1 MNKVA
6 KRIFSATLATLW
18 AVGVWYG
25 IRTVPVGLSFKPGQK
40 GQVAVVSVDSDGYEL
55 ESPRKSLGNNG
66 VAAFGV
72 CRGAE
77 TFYFRLY
84 NEGSAQGREWQLD
97 GIRILGMPAIRAAMV
112 PRFEMRKKLYDAPPM
127 RDGEPLVLTVDDGDA
142 LDLPN
147 VFPYVLHVL
156 VAVQGIAAAL
166 PLLLL
171 VLFAGFMFFK
181 RRFGNEAWAFVNREG
196 VFSGIV
202 VAAMALA
209 LPVPVTPVSPGLDP
223 SWIWLMNRFAGEPAF
238 GGDFVFTY
246 GPLGFLIAPQLF
258 GTNVA
263 VGMVANILFSFI
275 FGSMVILIHRY
286 RYVDSGRGASFLLLA
301 LWLLAWPNGMEWK
314 WCLTSVTACA
324 LAVLV
329 RGLDGRIRMSLLVL
343 AAATA
348 VLQSFVKFSSCI
360 AVIGQHLFLLAYG
373 WWRERRRMV
382 PGIVVYSLVAVVG
395 SVLMAVFLFPSL
407 SSFFAW
413 IRGSVEIASGYNLVM
428 GGDKPWPELAST
440 VALLVLLLVFLLVG
454 KTGRCSA
461 VAYWF
466 VFFPFLFCTYKYA
479 VVRQSGMPLML
490 GIAWLSAV
498 SMTVN
503 TERARRSV
511 KMVLFFTCAALLLGI
526 VWSNTMPHLCISPGN
541 LIANVCPAQAMRQA
555 ADEAEKPV
563 AAARLPAVWLERIG
577 TNRVMIAGWEMGPA
591 MSGDLNLV
599 PFPATQTYSAYTPY
613 LDERCAERVAREG
626 EDAVRFILAPANPWS
641 FDSRNIYF
649 DNPRLWRAV
658 RRHFRFVAQN
668 ADHVLLERRSEPLP
682 LKEME
687 CAFALKRPFLDKLR
701 ALLFRPARAM
711 AHFTFADGRQYAC
724 FANLEVLDRTPVPRD
739 IPTTSE
745 EVPSYLGDSSHALSP
760 VAKIEVVQG
769 GTGGLFLYERRP
781 QGN

>member
-1 MNKVA
+1 MNKVT
-6 KRIFSATLATLW
+6 KRIGLVTLATLW
-18 AVGVWYG
+18 AVGIWYG
-25 IRTVPVGLSFKPGQK
+25 IRTVPVGLAFQPGQK
-40 GQVAVVSVDSDGYEL
+40 GQVAVVSVDSDGHES
-55 ESPRKSLGNNG
+55 ESPLKNLDSNG
-66 VAAFGV
+66 VATFGV
-72 CRGAE
+72 GRGAK

-84 NEGSAQGREWQLD
+84 NEGSEEGKEWQLD
-97 GIRILGMPAIRAAMV
+97 GIRILGMPAIRAVMV
-112 PRFEMRKKLYDAPPM
+112 TRFEMRKKLYDAPPM

-142 LDLPN
+142 IDLPN

-156 VAVQGIAAAL
+156 VAMQGIVAAL

-171 VLFAGFMFFK
+171 VLFAVFAFLK
-181 RRFGNEAWAFVNREG
+181 RRFGNVVWTFVNREG
-196 VFSGIV
+196 EFSSIV
-202 VAAMALA
+202 VAAMALT

-223 SWIWLMNRFAGEPAF
+223 SWIWLMNRFAGEPIF

-246 GPLGFLIAPQLF
+246 GPLGFLIAPQCF

-263 VGMVANILFSFI
+263 VGMVVNMLFSFL
-275 FGSMVILIHRY
+275 FGGMVILIHRY
-286 RYVDSGRGASFLLLA
+286 RQVDSGRIASFLLLA
-301 LWLLAWPNGMEWK
+301 LWLLVWPNGMEWK

-329 RGLDGRIRMSLLVL
+329 RELDDRSRMSLLVL
-343 AAATA
+343 AAVTA

-360 AVIGQHLFLLAYG
+360 TVIGQHLFLLAYG

-382 PGIVVYSLVAVVG
+382 LGIGVYSLVAVV
-395 SVLMAVFLFPSL
+395 SIVLMAFFLFPSS

-413 IRGSVEIASGYNLVM
+413 TRGSVEIASGYNLVM

-440 VALLVLLLVFLLVG
+440 VALLILFLMFLLVG
-454 KTGRCSA
+454 KVGRYRA
-461 VAYWF
+461 VIYWLIF
-466 VFFPFLFCTYKYA
+466 SPFLFCTYKYA
-479 VVRQSGMPLML
+479 IVRQSGIPLML

-498 SMTVN
+498 SMIVD

-511 KMVLFFTCAALLLGI
+511 KMVLLFTCAALLLGI

-541 LIANVCPAQAMRQA
+541 LIANVCPARTMHQA
-555 ADEAEKPV
+555 AADAEKPV
-563 AAARLPAVWLERIG
+563 ATARLPAVWLERIG

-591 MSGDLNLV
+591 MSDDLNLV

-658 RRHFRFVAQN
+658 RRHFRCVAQN
-668 ADHVLLERRSEPLP
+668 TDHVLLQRRSAPLP

-687 CAFALKRPFLDKLR
+687 CAFALKRPLLDKLR
-701 ALLFRPARAM
+701 ALLFRPVRAM
-711 AHFTFADGRQYAC
+711 AHFTYADGKQYAC
-724 FANLEVLDRTPVPRD
+724 FANLEVLNGTPVPQG
-739 IPTTSE
+739 IPTTPE
-745 EVPSYLGDSSHALSP
+745 EVPSYLGDSSHHLSL
-760 VAKIEVVQG
+760 VTKIEVIQG
-769 GTGGLFLYERRP
+769 GDVLFLYERRP
-781 QGN
+781 QDN